1 MCRPFFGA
9 FISLAFHFAVLGTL
23 WKCLEKNMFFFDGN
37 RPFDSVKKTCPQ
49 MTIIVTF
56 LDLIRSGVAQ
66 FTIGVVECLRTIK
79 AVWLRAIVWVGYVH
93 FGVYGEYYVPGYN
106 TELRQLR
113 TRRAPTERPLMC
125 FYTMNSFAHRMR
137 QQSIW
142 CVFIGW
148 KALGTSDVPTV
159 FWYVFI
165 GKKELGTSDVPSS
178 F

>member
-9 FISLAFHFAVLGTL
+9 FISFAFHFAVLGTLWKCLEKKHVFFGAFISSAFHFAFHFAVLGTL

-79 AVWLRAIVWVGYVH
+79 AV
-93 FGVYGEYYVPGYN
+93 
-106 TELRQLR
+106 
-113 TRRAPTERPLMC
+113 
-125 FYTMNSFAHRMR
+125 
-137 QQSIW
+137 
-142 CVFIGW
+142 
-148 KALGTSDVPTV
+148 
-159 FWYVFI
+159 
-165 GKKELGTSDVPSS
+165 
-178 F
+178 